1 MKRTLAL
8 TSHSEGR
15 RTTLLITCLFA
26 VIIACLLL
34 VANIGMEILSATR
47 SYVGGEGLWSKGQKD
62 ALFYLMRYADTG
74 DERDYARYRAAI
86 AVPLGDRRA
95 REELERPAPDL
106 AAVTEG
112 FLAGRNHPDDIPG
125 MIRLFRRFRSISYID
140 RAIAIWAEADG
151 EIARVEALAAELR
164 DSVAAG
170 DRARRVQILAELDA
184 ANRRLT
190 ALEDTFSL
198 TLGEAARWVQ
208 SLVLATTLLTGGL
221 LLGVGVLVSRQ
232 LVARIAASEE
242 KYRLLMAHASDGI
255 LVMDAQGRLAEANN
269 RAAEL
274 LGYAPAE
281 LQGMRFEDL
290 IEPDDLAAAPI
301 AYDALRAGQTLVQE
315 RRLRRRDG
323 ERIIGEISARFLAGA
338 YIQAIIRD
346 VTERRNL
353 EAQLRQAQKMESI
366 GRLAGG
372 IAHDFN
378 NVLTAIGGY
387 ARLALEQTPPTSPLH
402 ADLEEIVRA
411 TERASSLTRQLLSF
425 SRKQIFRP
433 QVLDVNTLI
442 RSLENML
449 HRLIGSDILLELR
462 LAADLTPVRAD
473 SGQLEQLLVNLVV
486 NARDAMP
493 KGGRL
498 EIATANQTVTSAEAR
513 PFAGLIPGRYAVI
526 TVTDTGVGMSDEVRQ
541 HLFEPFFTTKEPG
554 RGTGLGLATCYGIV
568 RQHSGYITCRS
579 EPGQGTAFTIYLPQ
593 ANEAPTATPSPLA
606 PGRLPRGDETV
617 LLVEDEPAVR
627 ALARRLL
634 RKQGYTVLEA
644 EHGAA
649 ALELARQQ
657 PGRQIDL
664 LITDIVMPHVSGLEL
679 VERLTAERPTLKVLL
694 MSGYNDSHGIEAALG
709 SGRALITKP
718 FTPEALARRVR
729 EVLDG
734 EVQHAAF

>member
-140 RAIAIWAEADG
+140 RAIAIWTEADG

-315 RRLRRRDG
+315 RRLRRRNG

-593 ANEAPTATPSPLA
+593 ANEAPAATPSPLA

-718 FTPEALARRVR
+718 FTLEALARRVR

>member
-8 TSHSEGR
+8 TSHLEGR
-15 RTTLLITCLFA
+15 RATLLIIGLFA
-26 VIIACLLL
+26 LIIACLLF
-34 VANIGMEILSATR
+34 VANIGMSVLSATR
-47 SYVGGEGLWSKGQKD
+47 AYVGGEGLWSKGQKD
-62 ALFYLMRYADTG
+62 ALIALMRYADTG

-86 AVPLGDRRA
+86 AVPLGDHRA
-95 REELERPAPDL
+95 REELERPTPDL
-106 AAVTEG
+106 AVVTEG

-125 MIRLFRRFRSISYID
+125 MIRLFRWFRSISYMD
-140 RAIAIWAEADG
+140 QAIAIWAEADG
-151 EIARVEALAAELR
+151 EIARVEALAMELHN
-164 DSVAAG
+164 SVTAG
-170 DRARRVQILAELDA
+170 DQARRVQILAELDA
-184 ANRRLT
+184 ANRRIT
-190 ALEDTFSL
+190 ALEDAFSR

-208 SLVLATTLLTGGL
+208 SLVLAATLLTGAL
-221 LLGVGVLVSRQ
+221 LLGVAVLVSRR
-232 LVARIAASEE
+232 LLARIAASEE
-242 KYRLLMAHASDGI
+242 RYRLLMAHASDGI
-255 LVMDAQGRLAEANN
+255 LVMDPQGRLVEANN

-274 LGYAPAE
+274 LGYAPTE
-281 LQGMRFEDL
+281 LQGMRFEAL
-290 IEPDDLAAAPI
+290 IEPDDLAATPI
-301 AYDALRAGQTLVQE
+301 AYDALRAGETLMQE

-323 ERIIGEISARFLAGA
+323 GQIVGELSVRFLAGT
-338 YIQAIIRD
+338 YIQVIIRD
-346 VTERRNL
+346 ITERRNL

-387 ARLALEQTPPTSPLH
+387 AALALDQTPPTSPLH
-402 ADLEEIVRA
+402 ADLEEIARA

-433 QVLDVNTLI
+433 QVIDVNTLI

-449 HRLIGSDILLELR
+449 HRLIGSNILLDLR
-462 LAADLTPVRAD
+462 LAPDLMPVRAD
-473 SGQLEQLLVNLVV
+473 SGQIEQLLVNLVV

-493 KGGRL
+493 QGGRL

-513 PFAGLIPGRYAVI
+513 PFAGLTPGRYAMI

-568 RQHSGYITCRS
+568 RQHSGYITCCS
-579 EPGQGTAFTIYLPQ
+579 EPGQGTAFMIYLPE
-593 ANEAPTATPSPLA
+593 ANEAPAATPSPLA
-606 PGRLPRGDETV
+606 PGQLPRGDKTV

-627 ALARRLL
+627 TLARRLL

-657 PGRQIDL
+657 PGLQIDL
-664 LITDIVMPHVSGLEL
+664 LMTDVVMPHISGLEL
-679 VERLTAERPTLKVLL
+679 AERLTAERPALKVLF
-694 MSGYNDSHGIEAALG
+694 MSGYNDSRGIETALG

-729 EVLDG
+729 EVLDSTG
-734 EVQHAAF
+734 RHTAR